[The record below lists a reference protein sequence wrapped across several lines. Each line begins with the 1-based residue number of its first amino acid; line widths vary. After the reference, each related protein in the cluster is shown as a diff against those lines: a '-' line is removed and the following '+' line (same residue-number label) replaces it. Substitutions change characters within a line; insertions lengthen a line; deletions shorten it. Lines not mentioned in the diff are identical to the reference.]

1 MTSRHYSSDAKE
13 VNNLIVVDCFKIGN
27 KLGVVN
33 IAIYGKAI
41 RCSFN
46 SFEQC
51 SKVVVLF
58 DSMVSTNCG
67 VMMPCYD
74 LFKWPSFLLRIRMT

>member
-13 VNNLIVVDCFKIGN
+13 VNILIVVDCTYDCFKIGV
-27 KLGVVN
+27 KLGVFN
-33 IAIYGKAI
+33 IAIYGKTI

-51 SKVVVLF
+51 IYSILHTVILYSVVL
-58 DSMVSTNCG
+58 
-67 VMMPCYD
+67 
-74 LFKWPSFLLRIRMT
+74 I